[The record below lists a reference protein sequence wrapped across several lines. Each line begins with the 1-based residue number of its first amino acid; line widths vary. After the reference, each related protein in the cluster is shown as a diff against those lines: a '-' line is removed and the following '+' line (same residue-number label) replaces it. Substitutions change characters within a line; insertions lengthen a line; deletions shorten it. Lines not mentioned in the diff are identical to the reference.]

1 MTIQNR
7 SPRTISARSST
18 AATTAMTRPLGT
30 SLTPAEI
37 RQIVLD
43 ILG

>member
-7 SPRTISARSST
+7 SPRSISARSI
-18 AATTAMTRPLGT
+18 TTATAVVARPLGT

>member
-1 MTIQNR
+1 MTTQTR
-7 SPRTISARSST
+7 SPRSSPARSS
-18 AATTAMTRPLGT
+18 AAAAAALARPLGT